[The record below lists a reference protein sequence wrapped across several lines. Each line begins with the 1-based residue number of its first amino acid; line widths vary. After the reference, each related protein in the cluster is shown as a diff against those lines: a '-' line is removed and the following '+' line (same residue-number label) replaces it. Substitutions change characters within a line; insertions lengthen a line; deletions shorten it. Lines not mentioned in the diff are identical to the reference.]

1 MGFLGLRKPRWKH
14 DDAEVRLHAVAELAV
29 GSQGI
34 FHDLAKAD
42 PDVRVRAAATTRI
55 SDVPRLIELQDS
67 TDPAVRRIAGERLSG
82 VADQWLR
89 ARPIAECRPFLVHVT
104 DQKTL
109 AELSVQAKDAGVRA
123 AAFAKLIA
131 LPDPSP
137 ALLAVVAIQDAQGDL
152 APQAL
157 SRIDKRSVL
166 KDVSRKAKLEVVR
179 IAAAARAEQ
188 CGKQDDGPSPEQ
200 LRQARRKALPPLLDQ
215 ALRLAV
221 STDWERSATAWE
233 VLSARWT
240 ADRDRLPLDDET
252 RALDARFQRAHTD
265 FATRRAA
272 AAQRLAEIA
281 LAREQFL
288 ADLAGR
294 VPLDPQAAGAL
305 RQEVLL
311 RWTTLGDLPLEI
323 MLPLS
328 ARFEAELARLHPA
341 AAPMP
346 ATESAAPQVLSPES
360 EAALAAISE
369 ESERLAAAGGKDAKF
384 RFQELHKQWSR
395 YSSDLPHGD
404 PRAQR
409 FLVAW
414 NAWKAKGRELRES
427 RQEQTEARL
436 AEMRSLVVEAQAA
449 VTEAEAFGGAPDAA
463 AVEPFAQRLKAL
475 QARWKAIGPVRFEW
489 SQPLREQFR
498 AALDQA
504 FVPVNATR
512 DAADWER
519 FANLTKADELI
530 ARVEALSE
538 QTDFAM
544 VIAAVKQAHQDWKA
558 NGPLPRDKAQ
568 ATWLRFKGSC
578 DAQFERAKP
587 YFAEQDAVRA
597 ANLERKRAL
606 LAELEGL
613 ANQAPIGLVGSPADT
628 QARKAAHE
636 RIKAIQAAWKD
647 IGQVPRE
654 HDGELWRAY
663 RAVCDGYF
671 AKFREQLAVRDAANG
686 ENLTRKLGLIVA
698 VEDLA
703 LQAEGNLR
711 PALSIMTEIKRLQ
724 AVWKTV
730 GHVPKD
736 QADAIWDKWRT
747 ACDRVYAV
755 LKPYLAEQDAQ
766 RLANAAKKEAL
777 IAEVEELA
785 TQENAR
791 WFKDDVR
798 DLQLKWREIGHVPRE
813 RMDEL
818 AERFRVACDRILSQ

>member
-1 MGFLGLRKPRWKH
+1 MGFLGLRKPTWKH
-14 DDAEVRLHAVAELAV
+14 PDAEVRLRAVADLAA
-29 GSQGI
+29 GNQGI

-42 PDVRVRAAATTRI
+42 PDVRVRAAAATRI
-55 SDVPRLIELQDS
+55 SEVPRLIELQAS
-67 TDPAVRRIAGERLSG
+67 ADPAVKRIAGERLSG

-109 AELSVQAKDAGVRA
+109 AELSVQAKDPGVRS

-131 LPDPSP
+131 VPDPSP

-152 APQAL
+152 ATQAL

-166 KDVSRKAKLEVVR
+166 KDVSRKAKLESVR
-179 IAAAARAEQ
+179 TAAAARSEQ
-188 CGKQDDGPSPEQ
+188 LGKQDDAPSPEQ

-221 STDWERSATAWE
+221 STDWERSAAAWE
-233 VLSARWT
+233 ALSATWA

-252 RALDARFQRAHTD
+252 RALDARFQRAHAD

-281 LAREQFL
+281 QAREQFL
-288 ADLAGR
+288 AELAGR
-294 VPLDPQAAGAL
+294 APLDPQEAGAH
-305 RQEVLL
+305 RQEALF
-311 RWTTLGDLPLEI
+311 RWTTLGDLPSEV

-328 ARFEAELARLHPA
+328 TRFEAELARLHPA
-341 AAPMP
+341 AEPVP
-346 ATESAAPQVLSPES
+346 AAGPAAAQVMSPAS

-414 NAWKAKGRELRES
+414 NSWKTKGRELRES

-436 AEMRSLVVEAQAA
+436 AEMRALVAEAQAA
-449 VTEAEAFGGAPDAA
+449 EAEAFGGAPDAA

-475 QARWKAIGPVRFEW
+475 QARWKAVGPVRFEL

-519 FANLTKADELI
+519 FANLTKAEELI

-538 QTDFAM
+538 LADFAA

-613 ANQAPIGLVGSPADT
+613 VNQAPIGLVGSPADI
-628 QARKAAHE
+628 QARKTAHE
-636 RIKAIQAAWKD
+636 RIKAIQAEWKE

-711 PALSIMTEIKRLQ
+711 PAPSIMAEIKRLQ

-736 QADAIWDKWRT
+736 QTDAIWDKWRT

-766 RLANAAKKEAL
+766 RLANAARKEAL

-818 AERFRVACDRILSQ
+818 ADRFRVACDKILSQ